1 MSVIDVS
8 TLNIISSVLN
18 VLVIYV
24 SCYGSIGRINKNDTP
39 CEVFSDPIM
48 VQLEELEGRIC
59 DILDPEALSHVKA
72 NISTVQATR
81 VKETDSIR
89 ISKI

>member
-1 MSVIDVS
+1 MM
-8 TLNIISSVLN
+8 
-18 VLVIYV
+18 
-24 SCYGSIGRINKNDTP
+24 GSIGIINKNDTP

-48 VQLEELEGRIC
+48 VQLEELEGHIC
-59 DILDPEALSHVKA
+59 DILDPEVLSHVKV

-81 VKETDSIR
+81 VKGADSIQ